1 MASEPWMPSAFTQPL
16 REDFVS
22 DGPKL
27 RRFVEL
33 FWVSK
38 ETRPG
43 ECFTLDPWQSW
54 LIDRILE
61 RYPDDW
67 PVEELR
73 GRLRYEQCLISL
85 GRQNGKTVLAA
96 ILSLYGLT
104 MHVQGP
110 TVLGLAES
118 VAQANLVYNTAKFVI
133 DNTKLSRSFT
143 STGTRGIK
151 SLDESRVYR
160 TAPGKAD
167 ALQGITISL
176 CLYDEVHLTP
186 ADMWAAVALGTS
198 AIEDGMV
205 LGITT
210 AGDEESELL
219 KALYV
224 QGHKAVEGEPALERF
239 GFFLWEAPD
248 GAAIDDPEAIK
259 AANPAIACGRKSLQK
274 TVNAVRTMPEAEARQ
289 YVHNRF
295 VASSGGW
302 MPNHVWDQAGGEG
315 IPEGIKPTI
324 IAVDKTHDWK
334 HATIV
339 AGVKHEDAIYTDFVG
354 TWENSNLDQLEK
366 ECLKLRGPGVTFL
379 LGVTNRDLADRL
391 TKKGCKVELC
401 IGARMNEAAT
411 TSYAQIARGRVNHDG
426 SQVIR
431 NQLPFVV
438 RKNVGAGYKIIP
450 APGRNIEAVY
460 AQVMA
465 IYGAETIKPRGALI
479 L

>member
-1 MASEPWMPSAFTQPL
+1 MPTAFTKPL

-27 RRFVEL
+27 RKFVEL
-33 FWVSK
+33 FWISK

-43 ECFTLDPWQSW
+43 EKFKLDPWQEW

-61 RYPDDW
+61 RYPADW

-73 GRLRYEQCLISL
+73 GRLRYEQCVISL

-96 ILSLYGLT
+96 ILSLYGLI

-133 DNTKLSRSFT
+133 DNTKLSSKFT

-151 SLDESRVYR
+151 SLDESRIYR

-219 KALYV
+219 KSLYV
-224 QGHKAVEGEPALERF
+224 QGHKAAEGEPVLERF

-248 GAAIDDPEAIK
+248 GAAIDDPEAIM
-259 AANPAIACGRKSLQK
+259 AANPAIACGRKNLQK

-302 MPNHVWDQAGGEG
+302 MPNHIWNDAAKGG

-334 HATIV
+334 HASIV
-339 AGVKHEDAIYTDFVG
+339 AGVKHEDLIYTDLVG
-354 TWENSNLDQLEK
+354 TWENIDLDLLEK
-366 ECLKLRGPGVTFL
+366 ECLELRGPGVTFVVGWNL
-379 LGVTNRDLADRL
+379 KDLAERL
-391 TKKGCKVELC
+391 QKKGIRVETC
-401 IGARMNEAAT
+401 NGNRMNEAAS
-411 TSYAQIARGRVNHDG
+411 TSYAQMARGRVNHDG
-426 SQVIR
+426 NKVIK

-438 RKNVGAGYKIIP
+438 RKNVGTAYKIIP

-465 IYGAETIKPRGALI
+465 IYGAETIKHYGTLI
-479 L
+479 H

>member
-1 MASEPWMPSAFTQPL
+1 MPTAFTKPL
-16 REDFVS
+16 RENFTS

-27 RRFVEL
+27 RRFVDL
-33 FWVSK
+33 FWISK

-43 ECFTLDPWQSW
+43 ERFQLDPWQAW

-67 PVEELR
+67 HDEQLR
-73 GRLRYEQCLISL
+73 GQLRYEQCLISL

-133 DNTKLSRSFT
+133 DNTRLSRTFT

-151 SLDESRVYR
+151 SLDESRIYR

-167 ALQGITISL
+167 ALQGITVSL

-210 AGDEESELL
+210 AGDEESTLL
-219 KALYV
+219 KSLYET
-224 QGHKAVEGEPALERF
+224 GHQAVEGASDLERF

-248 GAAIDDPEAIK
+248 GAAIDDPEAIM

-274 TVNAVRTMPEAEARQ
+274 TVNAVRTMPEAAARQ

-315 IPEGIKPTI
+315 IPEGVSPTI

-334 HATIV
+334 HTTIV
-339 AGVKHEDAIYTDFVG
+339 AAVKHEGTIYTDFVG
-354 TWENSNLDQLEK
+354 TWSDIGIDDLEQ
-366 ECLKLRGPGVTFL
+366 ECLALRAPGVTFVL
-379 LGVTNRDLADRL
+379 AWNNKDLAERL
-391 TKKGCKVELC
+391 TKKGVKVEVC
-401 IGARMNEAAT
+401 NGNRMNEAAT
-411 TSYAQIARGRVNHDG
+411 TSYAQIAKGRVKHDKAR
-426 SQVIR
+426 VVR
-431 NQLPFVV
+431 NQLPYVV
-438 RKNVGAGYKIIP
+438 RKNVGSGYKIVP
-450 APGRNIEAVY
+450 APGQNIEAVY

-465 IYGAETIKPRGALI
+465 IYGAETIKERGPMI

>member
-1 MASEPWMPSAFTQPL
+1 MPTAFTKPL

-27 RRFVEL
+27 REFVKRF
-33 FWVSK
+33 WISK
-38 ETRPG
+38 ETKPG
-43 ECFTLDPWQSW
+43 ETFELDPWQEW

-61 RYPDDW
+61 RYPADW

-73 GRLRYEQCLISL
+73 GRLRYEQVVVSL

-96 ILSLYGLT
+96 ILGLYGLL

-118 VAQANLVYNTAKFVI
+118 VAQAGLVYNTAKFVI
-133 DNTKLSRSFT
+133 DNTKLSQRFVA
-143 STGTRGIK
+143 TGTRGIK
-151 SLDESRVYR
+151 SLDGQRLYR

-167 ALQGITISL
+167 AIQGITISL
-176 CLYDEVHLTP
+176 CLFDELHLAP
-186 ADMWAAVALGTS
+186 EDMYAAVLLGTG

-210 AGDEESELL
+210 AGHDGAELL
-219 KALYV
+219 KSLYA
-224 QGHKAVEGEPALERF
+224 QGHKAAEGEPALERF

-248 GAAIDDPEAIK
+248 GAAIDDPAAII
-259 AANPAIACGRKSLQK
+259 AANPSIACGRKDLQK
-274 TVNAVRTMPEAEARQ
+274 TLNAVRTMPEAQARQ
-289 YVHNRF
+289 FVHNRF
-295 VASSGGW
+295 TASSGGW
-302 MPNHVWDQAGGEG
+302 MPNHVWDKAKSAG
-315 IPEGIKPTI
+315 IPEGNKPTI

-339 AGVKHEDAIYTDFVG
+339 ASVKHEGTIYTDVVG
-354 TWENSNLDQLEK
+354 TWADMGIDALEE
-366 ECLKLRGPGVTFL
+366 ECLKHRGVGVTFVV
-379 LGVTNRDLADRL
+379 GWNNKDLAERL
-391 TKKGCKVELC
+391 QRKGLKVEIC
-401 IGARMNEAAT
+401 NGNRMNEAAS
-411 TSYAQIARGRVNHDG
+411 TSFSLIAQEKVKHDG
-426 SQVIR
+426 SLIIR

-438 RKNVGAGYKIIP
+438 SKNVGSGYKIIP
-450 APGRNIEAVY
+450 APGHNIEAVY